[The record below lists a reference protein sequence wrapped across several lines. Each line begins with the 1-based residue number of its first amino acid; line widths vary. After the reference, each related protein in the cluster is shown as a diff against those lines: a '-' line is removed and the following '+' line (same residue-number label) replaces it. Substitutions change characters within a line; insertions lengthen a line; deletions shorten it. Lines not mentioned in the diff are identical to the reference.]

1 VSERLTDD
9 EVKAT
14 FYNVPMAFGLKAQG
28 HMPTIARMLLA
39 GESWDAIGRA
49 INWCPNTARRHW
61 ELSAAR
67 AQAGGGLT
75 AEQIED
81 RAYVCQW
88 LDVYRDN
95 MTLHGCVSGVLS
107 ALGSLAAEH
116 ANLKE
121 QIAAMSH
128 ARTDSISQCK
138 RIDAVLR
145 EALNEPGDTKKRP
158 EELAVDLRE
167 QLAKVKQALGDFE
180 NLAEEHGWSGD
191 PETVLTEFLDSQ
203 IRVGWRAKEQLAA
216 KERECV
222 SLSAAVGRA
231 KEWRNEWEWIQ
242 WLYDAADETT
252 KSRVSEFIK
261 ANANIAPAAEGRTN
275 LTLPNIISKGPE

>member
-107 ALGSLAAEH
+107 ALGSLAAE
-116 ANLKE
+116 NTTL
-121 QIAAMSH
+121 
-128 ARTDSISQCK
+128 
-138 RIDAVLR
+138 
-145 EALNEPGDTKKRP
+145 
-158 EELAVDLRE
+158 
-167 QLAKVKQALGDFE
+167 
-180 NLAEEHGWSGD
+180 
-191 PETVLTEFLDSQ
+191 
-203 IRVGWRAKEQLAA
+203 KEQLAA
-216 KERECV
+216 KERECGELRELLIEWGEV
-222 SLSAAVGRA
+222 SMGELAEFHRTGELSV
-231 KEWRNEWEWIQ
+231 
-242 WLYDAADETT
+242 LT
-252 KSRVSEFIK
+252 KSTRFPEALNAVCLK
-261 ANANIAPAAEGRTN
+261 AVELAKTKAALGIAPAAEGADHAR
-275 LTLPNIISKGPE
+275 